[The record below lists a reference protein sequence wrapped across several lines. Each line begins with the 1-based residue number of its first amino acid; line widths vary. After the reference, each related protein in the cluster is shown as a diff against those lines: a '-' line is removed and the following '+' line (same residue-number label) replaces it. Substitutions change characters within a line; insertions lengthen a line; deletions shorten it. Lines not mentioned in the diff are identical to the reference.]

1 MTSEFDAAV
10 EDLTSHLT
18 SERQAWLFGAGIS
31 CRSGLPLMY
40 PLTELVAAN
49 YADTRA
55 THHSLFTSLRS
66 SLPDVAHI
74 EHVLS
79 QLGDYVALAERS
91 KDQKIAIDGSDY
103 EVETLRAL
111 HGGIRDA
118 IRDVI
123 RRGYLPGEDDDPPTI
138 AEEGKHVVKVEHHR
152 NFLRTLFAARD
163 KVGRPLRPV
172 HFFTLN
178 YDTLLEDALALERIS
193 FADGFSGG
201 AMAYWAPET
210 AYAQN
215 GAGGRVAAHLIKLH
229 GSIDWHAE
237 SNGSVIRCREGC
249 GYPERAGNV
258 LIYPQATKYM
268 ATQRDPFASLF
279 EKLRELLRSQQP
291 MVFAICGYS
300 FGDEHV
306 DLQIEE
312 AMAKPDCKTVLVAF
326 VREQEKE
333 GVSQL
338 PDKLV
343 DWMANKPWANRI
355 FALTNKGLY
364 HGSTTNLSQAGETHD
379 WWTFEGVTKFLSDG
393 PQQLEYNALA
403 SPALG
408 AIAEEAIAA
417 GSAE

>member
-1 MTSEFDAAV
+1 MTTNFDAAV
-10 EDLTSHLT
+10 EDVTAHLT

-31 CRSGLPLMY
+31 CCSGLPLMY

-49 YADTRA
+49 YSDEGAN
-55 THHSLFTSLRS
+55 HHALFASLKS
-66 SLPDVAHI
+66 SLPEAAHI

-79 QLGDYVALAERS
+79 QLGDFVALAERS
-91 KDQKIAIDGSDY
+91 KDKKISIGGTDY
-103 EVETLRAL
+103 GVETLRAL

-123 RRGYLPGEDDDPPTI
+123 RHGYMPGEGDEAPKI
-138 AEEGKHVVKVEHHR
+138 AEEGAHVVKVDHHR

-163 KVGRPLRPV
+163 KVGRPLKPL

-178 YDTLLEDALALERIS
+178 YDTLIEDALALERIS

-210 AYAQN
+210 AYAET
-215 GAGGRVAAHLIKLH
+215 GTGGRVAAHLIKLH

-237 SNGSVIRCREGC
+237 NNGSVIRCREGC

-258 LIYPQATKYM
+258 LIYPQATKYV

-279 EKLRELLRSQQP
+279 EKLREVLRSPQP

-306 DLQIEE
+306 DLHIEE
-312 AMAKPDCKTVLVAF
+312 AMARPDCKTVLVAF
-326 VREQEKE
+326 VREQERE
-333 GVSQL
+333 GLFQL

-343 DWMANKPWANRI
+343 DWMTNKPWANRI
-355 FALTNKGLY
+355 FALTDKGLY
-364 HGSTTNLSQAGETHD
+364 HGNTTNLSQTGETHE
-379 WWTFEGVTKFLSDG
+379 WWTFEGLTKFLSDG
-393 PQQLEYNALA
+393 PQQAEDNVVAFPVPVA
-403 SPALG
+403 G
-408 AIAEEAIAA
+408 VEDDVAIGDAE
-417 GSAE
+417 

>member
-1 MTSEFDAAV
+1 MTSDYDAAV
-10 EDLTSHLT
+10 EDVTAHLT

-49 YADTRA
+49 YVNPHAD
-55 THHSLFTSLRS
+55 HSALFASIRS
-66 SLPDVAHI
+66 SLPETAHI

-79 QLGDYVALAERS
+79 QLGDFVALAERS
-91 KDQKIAIDGSDY
+91 KDQKISVGGADY
-103 EVETLRAL
+103 AVDTLRAL
-111 HGGIRDA
+111 HGEIRDS

-123 RRGYLPGEDDDPPTI
+123 RRGYLPGEDGEAPTV

-152 NFLRTLFAARD
+152 DFLRTLFAARD

-172 HFFTLN
+172 HFFSLN
-178 YDTLLEDALALERIS
+178 YDTLIEDALALERIS

-210 AYAQN
+210 AYAEN

-229 GSIDWHAE
+229 GSIDWHGE
-237 SNGSVIRCREGC
+237 GDGSVIRCREGC

-258 LIYPQATKYM
+258 LIYPQATKYV

-279 EKLRELLRSQQP
+279 EKLRELLRSPQP
-291 MVFAICGYS
+291 MVLAVCGYS

-306 DLQIEE
+306 DLHIEE
-312 AMAKPDCKTVLVAF
+312 AMARPDCKTVLVAF
-326 VREQEKE
+326 VREQEK
-333 GVSQL
+333 GGAPVL

-343 DWMANKPWANRI
+343 EWMTHRPWANRI
-355 FALTNKGLY
+355 FALSDKGLY
-364 HGSTTNLSQAGETHD
+364 HGSTTNLSQAGETHE
-379 WWTFEGVTKFLSDG
+379 WWTFEGVTRFLSDG
-393 PQQLEYNALA
+393 PRRVENTVV
-403 SPALG
+403 
-408 AIAEEAIAA
+408 IAPAA
-417 GSAE
+417 GAESAAVPGADE

>member
-1 MTSEFDAAV
+1 MTTDFDAAV
-10 EDLTSHLT
+10 EDVTAHLT

-49 YADTRA
+49 YADA
-55 THHSLFTSLRS
+55 GADHHALFASLRS
-66 SLPDVAHI
+66 SLPDEAHI

-79 QLGDYVALAERS
+79 HLGDFIALAERS
-91 KDQKIAIDGSDY
+91 RDQTVTIDGAGY
-103 EVETLRAL
+103 GVETLRGL

-123 RRGYLPGEDDDPPTI
+123 QRGYLPGEGGEAPKV
-138 AEEGKHVVKVEHHR
+138 AEEGQHVVKVEHHR

-178 YDTLLEDALALERIS
+178 YDTLIEDALALERIS

-210 AYAQN
+210 AYAEN

-237 SNGSVIRCREGC
+237 GNGSVIRCREGC
-249 GYPERAGNV
+249 SYPDRAGNV
-258 LIYPQATKYM
+258 LIYPQATKYV

-279 EKLRELLRSQQP
+279 EKLREALRSPQP

-326 VREQEKE
+326 VREQEKAAA
-333 GVSQL
+333 SQL
-338 PDKLV
+338 PERLA

-355 FALTNKGLY
+355 FVLTDKGLY
-364 HGSTTNLSQAGETHD
+364 HGSTTNLAHEAETHD

-393 PQQLEYNALA
+393 PRQAEDNVVAF
-403 SPALG
+403 PTPITDVEG
-408 AIAEEAIAA
+408 ATAVDGAE
-417 GSAE
+417 